1 MRSTEKVGKFLRL
14 VGGIFIVFSS
24 LFIIVGILLG
34 GIVLVSCIF
43 GFLAFITVGL
53 ILLHSANI
61 AIRNRVIAYEKGTV
75 IQGTV
80 TSVEIIREQDSDG
93 VISNRLCIK
102 VGFNN
107 LLGAYIIKQ
116 LTDGQFYKKTDFQ
129 VGQPIELC
137 IYNDYVLVN

>member
-1 MRSTEKVGKFLRL
+1 M
-14 VGGIFIVFSS
+14 
-24 LFIIVGILLG
+24 
-34 GIVLVSCIF
+34 
-43 GFLAFITVGL
+43 
-53 ILLHSANI
+53 LLHSANI

-75 IQGTV
+75 VQGTV

-93 VISNRLCIK
+93 VISSHLCIK